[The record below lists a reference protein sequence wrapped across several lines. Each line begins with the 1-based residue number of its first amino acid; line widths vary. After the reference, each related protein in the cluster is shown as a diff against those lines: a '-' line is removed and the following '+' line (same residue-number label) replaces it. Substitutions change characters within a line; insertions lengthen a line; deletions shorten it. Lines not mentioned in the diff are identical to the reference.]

1 MINPFFSIIIIS
13 VSVLSIFLYEVPLL
27 NQIKI
32 KETDLQVLEKG
43 LEEAKQINNLVD
55 ETTKTLRGID
65 PVVIKRLEII
75 IPEQLDEV
83 RFANNLYNI
92 GFKNNLFLENI
103 KINKSNKE
111 VKVGLDTQNKKEST
125 KDVAIPI
132 PVATNAN
139 ISPESKFVMTKIS
152 FDLVA
157 SYAEFQAL
165 ADDME
170 KSLGI
175 MNIERLE
182 FHENTGSGGGRY
194 LYKVELVTYSIK

>member
-1 MINPFFSIIIIS
+1 MLNPFSSIIIIS
-13 VSVLSIFLYEVPLL
+13 VSILSIFLYEVPLL
-27 NQIKI
+27 NQIKT
-32 KETDLQVLEKG
+32 KEADLQVLEKG
-43 LEEAKQINNLVD
+43 LEEANQINNLVD
-55 ETTKTLRGID
+55 ETTKTLKGID
-65 PVVIKRLEII
+65 PVIMKRLEVI

-111 VKVGLDTQNKKEST
+111 VKVGLDTQNKKET
-125 KDVAIPI
+125 IKDVVI
-132 PVATNAN
+132 PVPVAINAN
-139 ISPESKFVMTKIS
+139 VSPENKFVMTKIS

-157 SYAEFQAL
+157 SYAEFQTL

-175 MNIERLE
+175 MNIETLE
-182 FHENTGSGGGRY
+182 FHENTGSSGGKY